1 MFEITLVIFLLKQW
15 NLIKTYLDSSFIH
28 DLPFGGRK
36 ALKLVFSFVFFLD
49 AAPPDSSKCK
59 RKVQG
64 VRFAVMC
71 RLPWDVDH

>member
-15 NLIKTYLDSSFIH
+15 NLIKTYLDSFIR

-36 ALKLVFSFVFFLD
+36 ALKLVFSFIFFSD
-49 AAPPDSSKCK
+49 AVPPDGSKCK

-64 VRFAVMC
+64 VCFAMMC
-71 RLPWDVDH
+71 TVE